1 MCTSIITFRN
11 FSIPRESLPLCPSW
25 QKTGLLQRQAL
36 AALLPKLH
44 DPDPDIRFM
53 SLSDLSNILVA
64 PASSYIS
71 SDSTTAARI
80 VDGLLKSLTDTNGEV
95 QNQALKW

>member
-1 MCTSIITFRN
+1 MLAVLNTLLD
-11 FSIPRESLPLCPSW
+11 IPVMAKDRASAA
-25 QKTGLLQRQAL
+25 QAL

-71 SDSTTAARI
+71 NDSNTAARV

>member
-1 MCTSIITFRN
+1 MAKDRGSAA
-11 FSIPRESLPLCPSW
+11 
-25 QKTGLLQRQAL
+25 QAL
-36 AALLPKLH
+36 ASLLPKLH

-53 SLSDLSNILVA
+53 SLSDLSNILEA
-64 PASSYIS
+64 PASTYIAN
-71 SDSTTAARI
+71 DINTAARV